1 MNEKHL
7 EFLQNNITRMNQCS
21 FQMKGWAITIVS
33 AFIAAYVATISDTN
47 LGNKLFII
55 VAVIPTVIF
64 WFLDSLY
71 LSKENKFIEMYN
83 DVGRRD
89 EDTIQGNANP
99 ALGAFE
105 AAVENDSSA
114 TEVITLTPPTGL
126 SSKVIFMIQILSV
139 VLSGIAIMTVGIIAI
154 KKKVLTK

>member
-1 MNEKHL
+1 MSVD
-7 EFLQNNITRMNQCS
+7 NNDASQEQLTNPGFIRKLIPFAAKTNGATGEYASSM
-21 FQMKGWAITIVS
+21 TLTVS
-33 AFIAAYVATISDTN
+33 RYYSSESDSENIDN
-47 LGNKLFII
+47 LVEI
-55 VAVIPTVIF
+55 
-64 WFLDSLY
+64 
-71 LSKENKFIEMYN
+71 IEMYN

-126 SSKVIFMIQILSV
+126 SSKVIFIIQTLSV
-139 VLSGIAIMTVGIIAI
+139 VLSGIAIMVVGIIVI